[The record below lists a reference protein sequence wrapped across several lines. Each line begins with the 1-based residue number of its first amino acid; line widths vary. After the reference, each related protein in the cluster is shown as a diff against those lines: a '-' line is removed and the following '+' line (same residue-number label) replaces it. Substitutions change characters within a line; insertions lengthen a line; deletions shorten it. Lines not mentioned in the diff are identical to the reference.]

1 MISNESLE
9 ILKTLNSCGKVD
21 VSSKD
26 RYSLKQLRD
35 NALITYR
42 LSSSEDS
49 SGHRSICWKDIQITE
64 DGKAYLQ
71 RVESENQSVQEQ
83 ISILREM
90 ADASKQRLALYE
102 EELASQKK
110 GLSAQQQE
118 LTIAERNLDLHEK
131 ELDAQKNQLTIAER
145 NLATHKD
152 ELNAQK
158 QELIISK
165 RNLALY
171 KQQLEDARKDTAEAA
186 KRGWIAIWISVI
198 SIAVSIAISVLNSGW
213 IK

>member
-1 MISNESLE
+1 MISNEALE
-9 ILKTLNSCGKVD
+9 ILKTLNTCGKVD

-49 SGHRSICWKDIQITE
+49 SGHHSICWKDIQITE

-83 ISILREM
+83 LSILREM

-118 LTIAERNLDLHEK
+118 LA
-131 ELDAQKNQLTIAER
+131 IAER
-145 NLATHKD
+145 NLALHKD
-152 ELNAQK
+152 ELDAQK

-186 KRGWIAIWISVI
+186 RRSWIAIYISVI
-198 SIAVSIAISVLNSGW
+198 SIVVSIAISVLSSGL